1 MCASGR
7 WWEGYSGFG
16 WDVTETQRVFGDQMH
31 ALRAIADLAGP
42 AERALCGGRGCWWA
56 GSMSGAAQDWAQQE
70 TMTASHAIHGIRQG
84 AGGATATFV

>member
-1 MCASGR
+1 MVFIPTTVQWVRQGR
-7 WWEGYSGFG
+7 IQNPPRIL
-16 WDVTETQRVFGDQMH
+16 VTTMH
-31 ALRAIADLAGP
+31 ALRTIADLAGP